1 MKQEDASHDASDET
15 TALVTWL
22 GYQGSSLS
30 LPETNV
36 WHLKM
41 EGWLDESVSLWD
53 GLASWQVL
61 LLLVFFLEGNHD
73 ARRKLSEAN
82 AKGDIGSKR

>member
-41 EGWLDESVSLWD
+41 DGWVGRVSFLVGWLGFLAGAFAVSL
-53 GLASWQVL
+53 
-61 LLLVFFLEGNHD
+61 FFFG
-73 ARRKLSEAN
+73 
-82 AKGDIGSKR
+82 GSG